1 MKLTRPLL
9 AVVLSSSLVLA
20 ACSDDD
26 EQPASTDTGASTSE
40 APTDD
45 DATTATGVPDD
56 ASATATASPTD
67 TDASTAT
74 AAPTG
79 AEGDEDGEQAIH
91 GGVVTIEEADQI
103 AADLLTKAEQAR
115 FASGSERQ
123 ELVLAAY
130 NGPGRIAARAEGRL
144 RSVTG
149 APEGEPAEVEP
160 TVLAISRAEEG
171 TTKYIVAQT
180 VPEDGVPRLHLM
192 ATGGTPDLFRIV
204 WEGDMLPGTSVGQ
217 FERRSLGSPVIGPET
232 ESELY
237 FKPEAVQ
244 RLLGRVMDY
253 PIMDATPNLRTS
265 GYAPEVREQARSQ
278 AAAVEEQATFRQT
291 HQVRDQ
297 NLTTIELGDGSAITF
312 GVLDRRSD
320 FQVRDGMELTP
331 PETFRAFVND
341 AAITDSARV
350 DWLVFTAV
358 HIGTDNSPPR
368 LLAVGEQVVGADGS

>member
-26 EQPASTDTGASTSE
+26 EQPTSTDAGASTSA
-40 APTDD
+40 APADD
-45 DATTATGVPDD
+45 DATTATGAPDD

-67 TDASTAT
+67 ADSATAT
-74 AAPTG
+74 SAPG
-79 AEGDEDGEQAIH
+79 EEDDEDGEQAIH

-130 NGPGRIAARAEGRL
+130 NGPARIAARAEGRL

-171 TTKYIVAQT
+171 TAKYIVAQT

-192 ATGGTPDLFRIV
+192 ATGGTPDLFRII

-232 ESELY
+232 ESDLY

-244 RLLGRVMDY
+244 RLLGRVLDY
-253 PIMDATPNLRTS
+253 PIMDAQPNLRTS

-291 HQVRDQ
+291 HQVRGQ
-297 NLTTIELGDGSAITF
+297 NLITIELADGSALTF

-350 DWLVFTAV
+350 NWLVFTAV
-358 HIGTDNSPPR
+358 QIGTDNSPPG
-368 LLAVGEQVVGADGS
+368 LIAVGEQVVGAEGS